1 MEVVIPDTGKI
12 EIQQATKILKY
23 MYFTIIG
30 RLYMDKNK

>member
-12 EIQQATKILKY
+12 KNQQATKILKY
-23 MYFTIIG
+23 MYFTIIE

>member
-23 MYFTIIG
+23 MYFAIIE
-30 RLYMDKNK
+30 RLYMDKIK